1 MQQPQV
7 RTPAGTFEGLWAD
20 DAQSIQ
26 VFKGIAYAS
35 PPVGPLRFKPPAP
48 KPSLPGVTLAQTDP
62 TPGWQ
67 AHSEDAFVWSRGVF
81 PRSEDCLYLNV
92 WAPKAV
98 TGDRR

>member
-7 RTPAGTFEGLWAD
+7 RTPAGTFEGFWAD

-48 KPSLPGVTLAQTDP
+48 KPSCRALPSLKP
-62 TPGWQ
+62 I
-67 AHSEDAFVWSRGVF
+67 
-81 PRSEDCLYLNV
+81 PRR
-92 WAPKAV
+92 AGRRIPKTHLFGLEASSLEAKIAC
-98 TGDRR
+98 T